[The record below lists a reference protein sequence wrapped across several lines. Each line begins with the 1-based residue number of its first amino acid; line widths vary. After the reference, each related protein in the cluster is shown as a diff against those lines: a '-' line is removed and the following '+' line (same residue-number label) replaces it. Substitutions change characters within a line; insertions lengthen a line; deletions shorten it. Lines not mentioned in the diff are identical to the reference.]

1 MLLWTHP
8 SRSFGPLRSLVGPSR
23 SLDDTLDDH
32 LVSSRKEATRPRAT
46 SAPADRALE
55 LALAGPP
62 LSHAASRLLRFLSS
76 PRRPRKGE
84 AAPGPASLTRG
95 AARRVASGA
104 AAPTSCH
111 SAEEDC
117 RSEPTKEELLL
128 CRLQLLPPLSRLLP
142 PLCLL

>member
-1 MLLWTHP
+1 M
-8 SRSFGPLRSLVGPSR
+8 RRDDDERLRRPVR
-23 SLDDTLDDH
+23 QDDVSLDGIGH
-32 LVSSRKEATRPRAT
+32 RHGFR
-46 SAPADRALE
+46 
-55 LALAGPP
+55 GPW
-62 LSHAASRLLRFLSS
+62 
-76 PRRPRKGE
+76 KGE

-117 RSEPTKEELLL
+117 RSEPTNEELLL